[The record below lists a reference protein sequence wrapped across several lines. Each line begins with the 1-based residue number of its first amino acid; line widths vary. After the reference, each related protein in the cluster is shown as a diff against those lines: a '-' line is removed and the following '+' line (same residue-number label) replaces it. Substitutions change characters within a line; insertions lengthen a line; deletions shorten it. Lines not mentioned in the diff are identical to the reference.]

1 MFILK
6 IKNYRVLVNPLI
18 AGVEMVIIFCLL
30 HFIPSVADLGLHF
43 VDYLTIS
50 FLVFAGSLGSLFMHE
65 YAHVLGALLM
75 RLPIKGI
82 TISVFGAYTSVDGQ
96 PSTPKEAFVVSNAG
110 PLKNIFMGA
119 IFYTGH
125 IAFRQLD
132 IAGTV
137 CFCLAVFNGIFGAYN
152 LLPVM
157 PLDGGF
163 IVRSAFWTAS
173 RDWGWSTRISFNIGT
188 GVILVCLATGIVNIF
203 IHNPV
208 TGVLFLIVG
217 IGLWQTERLAYQ
229 QMSAARF
236 LSMLNPKH
244 H

>member
-6 IKNYRVLVNPLI
+6 IKNCRVFVNPLV
-18 AGVEMVIIFCLL
+18 AVVEMVIIFCLL
-30 HFIPSVADLGLHF
+30 HAIPSVADLRLHF
-43 VDYLTIS
+43 VDYLIIS
-50 FLVFAGSLGSLFMHE
+50 FLVFAGSIGSLFMHE
-65 YAHVLGALLM
+65 YAHVLAALLM

-96 PSTPKEAFVVSNAG
+96 PSTPKEAFVISIAG
-110 PLKNIFMGA
+110 PLMNIFMGA
-119 IFYTGH
+119 IFYAGH
-125 IAFRQLD
+125 IAFQQLD

-137 CFCLAVFNGIFGAYN
+137 CFCLAVFNGIFSAYN

-188 GVILVCLATGIVNIF
+188 GVILICIVTGIVNIF

-208 TGVLFLIVG
+208 MGVFFLIVG
-217 IGLWQTERLAYQ
+217 IGLWQSERLAYQ

>member
-1 MFILK
+1 M
-6 IKNYRVLVNPLI
+6 NPLVAI
-18 AGVEMVIIFCLL
+18 IEMIVIFCLVRA
-30 HFIPSVADLGLHF
+30 IPSVADLGLHF
-43 VDYLTIS
+43 FDYLIIS
-50 FLVFAGSLGSLFMHE
+50 FLVLAGSLGSLFMHE
-65 YAHVLGALLM
+65 YAHALAALSM

-82 TISVFGAYTSVDGQ
+82 TISVFGAYLSVDGQ
-96 PSTPKEAFVVSNAG
+96 PSTPKEAFIISIAG
-110 PLKNIFMGA
+110 PIMNIFMGA
-119 IFYTGH
+119 IFYAGH

-137 CFCLAVFNGIFGAYN
+137 CFCLAVFNGIFSAYN

-188 GVILVCLATGIVNIF
+188 GFILICIATGIVNIF

-208 TGVLFLIVG
+208 MGIFSIIVG
-217 IGLWQTERLAYQ
+217 LSLLQSEKVAYR
-229 QMSAARF
+229 QMWAARF
-236 LSMLNPKH
+236 LSTLNPKRL
-244 H
+244 